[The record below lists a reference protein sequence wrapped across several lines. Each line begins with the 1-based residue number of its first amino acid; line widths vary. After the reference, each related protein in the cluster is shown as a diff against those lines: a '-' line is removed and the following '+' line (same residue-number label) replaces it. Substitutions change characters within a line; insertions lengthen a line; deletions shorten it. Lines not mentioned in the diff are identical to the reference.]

1 MPFFFLSF
9 LSIILILFYTFQFM
23 KWKWAMPRWCPL
35 KHSKSCSRPVLCYV
49 VPLGRWQSG
58 EVCLVDAEVTVQGES
73 NMMRT
78 KVWLLCSLLEHSM
91 PVNRTSRISVNS
103 LHRPSPLNTAHFTWK
118 VELAVVGRGI
128 CLSAQGSGS
137 AHSQMNPRQEE
148 TMKYYQRLS

>member
-1 MPFFFLSF
+1 M
-9 LSIILILFYTFQFM
+9 
-23 KWKWAMPRWCPL
+23 
-35 KHSKSCSRPVLCYV
+35 
-49 VPLGRWQSG
+49 
-58 EVCLVDAEVTVQGES
+58 DAEVTVQGES